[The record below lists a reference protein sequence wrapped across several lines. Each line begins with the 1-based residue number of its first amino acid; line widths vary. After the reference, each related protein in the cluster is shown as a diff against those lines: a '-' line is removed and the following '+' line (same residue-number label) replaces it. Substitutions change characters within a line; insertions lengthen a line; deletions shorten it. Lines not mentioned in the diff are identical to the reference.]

1 MNAQKILLGIGLVAI
16 SLSGK
21 TQTWNQVTVPTQEK
35 LNDIQFTDD
44 LNGFIVGENGTF
56 LRTTNGGTVW
66 DQPAI
71 QGIPNQSTANIKD
84 IEMIDA
90 LTGFLSIENNSSI
103 YQTIDGGLNWTQVLN
118 NGTNQCFPIS
128 IYANS
133 TDDFFVG
140 GADCFQ
146 GATINQVLTGNWSN
160 QTINYETFNTLHY
173 VIDFDFDG
181 SLGLA
186 VINNEFILRSTDTG
200 VTWDTINSN
209 IGNGNE
215 LTSVFIASNDTCY
228 AGYNQGG
235 SGFGILYSADNGV
248 TWQEDINSATFFY
261 PAYYGATEN
270 NLGNVYMAAVPSFG
284 QQGLIFEKQGA
295 FWNYFDVDQPV
306 YAMDSYGDDVT
317 WAVGDSGY
325 VLVNQDLSTV
335 SVEEMQFEMQL
346 LTAYPNPASDQ
357 LSWECNECTATE
369 IRVLDVSGKQVLEAS
384 NPMQNSISVLSL
396 HSGVYIFEIHS
407 DLGIHSTR
415 FVKE

>member
-248 TWQEDINSATFFY
+248 TWQ
-261 PAYYGATEN
+261 
-270 NLGNVYMAAVPSFG
+270 
-284 QQGLIFEKQGA
+284 
-295 FWNYFDVDQPV
+295 
-306 YAMDSYGDDVT
+306 
-317 WAVGDSGY
+317 
-325 VLVNQDLSTV
+325 
-335 SVEEMQFEMQL
+335 
-346 LTAYPNPASDQ
+346 
-357 LSWECNECTATE
+357 
-369 IRVLDVSGKQVLEAS
+369 
-384 NPMQNSISVLSL
+384 
-396 HSGVYIFEIHS
+396 
-407 DLGIHSTR
+407 
-415 FVKE
+415 